1 MDFLAAAS
9 VSPATTLLLKINSA
23 IVNPLIIL
31 MFAFALVGFVWGVR
45 GYITKA
51 DDSEVRAKGAQHMLW
66 GIIGM
71 ALMIMAFSIIRIMLN
86 TFGLQ
91 DSDTKTQIEKVLK

>member
-1 MDFLAAAS
+1 MDLLAAAAT
-9 VSPATTLLLKINSA
+9 SPATTLLLKINSA

-31 MFAFALVGFVWGVR
+31 MFAFALVGFVWGVF
-45 GYITKA
+45 GYISKA
-51 DDSEVRAKGAQHMLW
+51 DDGEARAKGAQHMLW

-71 ALMIMAFSIIRIMLN
+71 ALMVMAFSIIKIMLN